1 MSRIVVRDDAAQELA
16 AARDFYDA
24 NRPGYGSL
32 FADAVDHAF
41 GLLVEYP
48 LIGSEVRPRVRR
60 LALHGWPYAI
70 IYFVR
75 DDAVVIIAI
84 AHTSRRPNY
93 WRTRLP

>member
-1 MSRIVVRDDAAQELA
+1 MSRIVVRDDAAHELA
-16 AARDFYDA
+16 AARDFYDT

-41 GLLVEYP
+41 GLLAEYP
-48 LIGSEVRPRVRR
+48 LIGKEVRHRVRR
-60 LALHGWPYAI
+60 LALHDWPYAI

-75 DDAVVIIAI
+75 DDAIVIIAI
-84 AHTSRRPNY
+84 AHHRRRPDY